1 MIDANYFERKAVKSR
16 MMDYAAKEW
25 GYNNA
30 ELENFDPIVSLLM
43 SGLAKEIE
51 KSYQSY
57 HESYSRVI
65 SKVIEKLIPGNR
77 LDFMPAQNIIHL
89 ESMQS
94 TTIVDKENLTLT
106 IDKQIDKI
114 DKELEFVPLLPC
126 KILPVQVKF
135 IADGF
140 GIYSISGVDR
150 FEEYA
155 YTRKDNAIYLGLK
168 ESFELKQ
175 ECNLDLY
182 FDWLNYPAKKSLYD
196 LSKLTKWSIGNKE
209 LTKISKPLYEF
220 KDDIEADIFW
230 TAYPFSN
237 KIKSSY
243 RNYKRNIIS
252 FENIDFSKDCVP
264 EFISKIADEES
275 ALSGLKELKWI
286 KVELPPHPQSKDFA
300 KHLFC
305 QTNCFPFINM
315 KKRRLLKKVKA
326 PFKILK
332 LNTEDHFVDIRSIQ
346 NTDGK
351 NYTMHEDVL
360 NNSERAGIYRVISD
374 GVQRINKKQASEAIN
389 EILDTI
395 KEERNAFAAQ
405 NPDWIADELLE
416 IKKTINRIQGK
427 LNTSSEIKPS
437 DVFIEFE
444 NSESEDILTIEYWSS
459 SANEA
464 NDISVGTF
472 FEITSDGD
480 SVQSALAITNSH
492 GGQSYIG
499 ADQKLKNFQ
508 RSLYSRKSIVSVNDI
523 KLFVSERL
531 HQYGVVDIRFNK
543 YLATSQNRSEGYRF
557 LYKVE
562 VDINQ
567 LDPFQDI
574 SGLERL
580 VEEEC
585 NENTILGFEIILKI
599 KRIPNG

>member
-1 MIDANYFERKAVKSR
+1 

-30 ELENFDPIVSLLM
+30 ELENFDPLVSLLM

-65 SKVIEKLIPGNR
+65 SNVIEKLIPGNR
-77 LDFMPAQNIIHL
+77 LDFMPSQNIIHL
-89 ESMQS
+89 ESMQDS
-94 TTIVDKENLTLT
+94 TIVNKENLTLT
-106 IDKQIDKI
+106 FAKHIEKT
-114 DKELEFVPLLPC
+114 DKELEFVPLLSC
-126 KILPVQVKF
+126 KTLPIQVKY

-140 GIYSISGVDR
+140 GIYSISGLDR

-155 YTRKDNAIYLGLK
+155 YTHMDNAIYLGLD
-168 ESFELKQ
+168 ERFDQKQ
-175 ECNLDLY
+175 ECDLDLY
-182 FDWLNYPAKKSLYD
+182 LDWLNYPAKKSLYD
-196 LSKLTKWSIGNKE
+196 LSKLTKWSIGDKE
-209 LTKISKPLYEF
+209 LIKVSKPLYEF
-220 KDDIEADIFW
+220 KDDIEADNFW
-230 TAYPFSN
+230 TSYPFMN

-252 FENIDFSKDCVP
+252 FENIDFSKDYIP

-275 ALSGLKELKWI
+275 SLSELKNLKWI

-315 KKRRLLKKVKA
+315 NKCRLLKKVKA

-351 NYTMHEDVL
+351 NYTTHEDVL

-405 NPDWIADELLE
+405 NPDWIADELLD

-427 LNTSSEIKPS
+427 LDTSSDINPS
-437 DVFIEFE
+437 DVFVEFE

-459 SANEA
+459 NSNDA
-464 NDISVGTF
+464 NDISAGSF
-472 FEITSDGD
+472 FEVTSENE
-480 SVQSALAITNSH
+480 SIQSAFSVTSSQ

-499 ADQKLKNFQ
+499 SDQKLKNFQ

-531 HQYGVVDIRFNK
+531 NQYGIIDIRFDK

-562 VDINQ
+562 VDLAQ
-567 LDPFQDI
+567 LDQIHDV
-574 SGLERL
+574 SRLERL

-585 NENTILGFEIILKI
+585 NENTILGFEISLKI
-599 KRIPNG
+599 NTVSNE